1 MPAANLIYLKGDVL
15 FHVAEEL
22 WLLCCSEITLSTF
35 ELLTYGGVKKIQ
47 IHEKLLFHVLFML
60 VKHPSL

>member
-1 MPAANLIYLKGDVL
+1 MIAFQMKYVENAGHFIYLKGDVL

-35 ELLTYGGVKKIQ
+35 ELLSYRRVKYKQHIQ
-47 IHEKLLFHVLFML
+47 K
-60 VKHPSL
+60 